1 MKIKGLKLNY
11 IELCHD
17 AFVQRTLLK
26 QPFYV
31 CPSFCLKL
39 KEMDENPYF

>member
-17 AFVQRTLLK
+17 AFVQRTFLK
-26 QPFYV
+26 PLFCV
-31 CPSFCLKL
+31 GSSFCMKL
-39 KEMDENPYF
+39 KEMDKKPYF